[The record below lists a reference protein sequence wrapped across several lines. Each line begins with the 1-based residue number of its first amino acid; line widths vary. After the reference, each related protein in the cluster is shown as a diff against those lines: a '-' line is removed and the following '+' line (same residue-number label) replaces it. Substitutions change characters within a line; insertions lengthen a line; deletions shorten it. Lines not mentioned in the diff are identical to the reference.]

1 MPGSSICGDIQ
12 AKILERVSVSS
23 SRGSSLPRNQTHV
36 SYIYLRW
43 GAGSLPLAP
52 IGKPTRLPCPPL
64 SPGVCSNS
72 RPSSQWSHPTISSSV
87 VLLLSPKDCCPQFF
101 PTSGFSSELS
111 ICISWTK
118 YWSFRFTLI
127 DWFLLYM
134 SWSLFLLHSWIIS
147 KISYMWI
154 DYLVKNSFILK

>member
-1 MPGSSICGDIQ
+1 MDDSMPGSSICGDIQ

-101 PTSGFSSELS
+101 PTSGAFPVSWVFASVGQSIGASGSLSLTGFFS
-111 ICISWTK
+111 ICLEVC
-118 YWSFRFTLI
+118 FCFTPE
-127 DWFLLYM
+127 
-134 SWSLFLLHSWIIS
+134 SSAGSLTCE
-147 KISYMWI
+147 
-154 DYLVKNSFILK
+154 